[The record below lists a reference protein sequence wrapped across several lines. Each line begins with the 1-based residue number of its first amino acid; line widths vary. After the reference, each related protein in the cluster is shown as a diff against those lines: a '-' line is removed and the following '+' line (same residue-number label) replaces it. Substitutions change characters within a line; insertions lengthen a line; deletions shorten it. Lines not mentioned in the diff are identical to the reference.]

1 MRLKFRIFLIN
12 WINVFGIFLISYLFV
27 IINEIKDIPF
37 ILLSALFLILGYGV
51 LFWTGFIITIFI
63 LDFIFFTRSAKFV
76 YEKLFAEWVI
86 VSTPFV
92 YWIFDNKYPYF
103 IVQIVAFGITQFIR
117 KNKILKILEN
127 NNLSI
132 NQLHSQTSKPNS
144 PITN

>member
-132 NQLHSQTSKPNS
+132 NQSL
-144 PITN
+144 PIT